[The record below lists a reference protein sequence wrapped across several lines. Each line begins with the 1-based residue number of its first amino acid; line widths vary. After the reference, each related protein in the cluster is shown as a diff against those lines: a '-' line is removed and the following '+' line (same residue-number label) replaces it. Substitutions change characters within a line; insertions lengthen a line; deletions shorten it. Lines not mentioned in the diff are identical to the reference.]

1 IWKIFGGRAPAAM
14 AAVRE
19 QGLSKQEVLEQYG
32 CVVGVADANMQVHR
46 GEIFCIMGLSGS
58 GKSTLIRLFNR
69 LIAPTAGRV
78 LVKGRDLASLNAAEL
93 RQMRAHHIGMVF
105 QSVALLPQR
114 TVLDN
119 AAFGLEVQG
128 IAKAQRQQTA
138 TDALAKVGLADWLTR
153 YPAELSGGMQQR
165 VGLAQI

>member
-1 IWKIFGGRAPAAM
+1 GRPVQPKCETTGASRCNGEVMSEPNIDTTDILVDCQGIWKIFGGRAPAAM

-93 RQMRAHHIGMVF
+93 RQMRAHHIGM
-105 QSVALLPQR
+105 
-114 TVLDN
+114 
-119 AAFGLEVQG
+119 
-128 IAKAQRQQTA
+128 
-138 TDALAKVGLADWLTR
+138 
-153 YPAELSGGMQQR
+153 
-165 VGLAQI
+165 